1 MKFIQP
7 DAEILEQQIPPFID
21 NQQVFMNL
29 YLKAMYEHIERCGR
43 VCYKSEDKLGEKDPK
58 IFVDR
63 MVNSGHLSVLEHG
76 TVYLYYKWNPYSHED
91 DIFISKYKENPYSKC
106 LLVRADDDVWENGS
120 IHDIMNGESHGE
132 GEYVITTNYRVII
145 ENGWEDDLKY
155 LCCPTKYHAL
165 RATVCFTTDI
175 GVSREANRHRKN
187 SISEESTRYCNYSK
201 EKFGGG
207 INYAIPSD
215 TTMEEIQE
223 ALSKLTLSTL
233 GDDIDTGITA
243 GVVTNGWTAIHWWLW
258 GLKCCEVSY
267 LKQIELGRI
276 PQQARRSLPLNTK
289 TTLIHTAFDSD
300 WQHFWDLR
308 LRGTTGAPHPDMKQ
322 LMEIAYNKYLKR
334 YE

>member
-1 MKFIQP
+1 MNFIEP
-7 DAEILEQQIPPFID
+7 KAEVWQQQGPVE
-21 NQQVFMNL
+21 NLQNRQVFVDM
-29 YLKAMYEHIERCGR
+29 YLKLMYQHIERCGR
-43 VCYKSEDKLGEKDPK
+43 VCYKSEDKLGEQDPK

-63 MVNSGHLSVLEHG
+63 MIKSGHLSVLEHG
-76 TVYLYYKWNPYSHED
+76 TVYLKDTFDVSAVGSWRHCLGDKYSQNPYSVVKRD
-91 DIFISKYKENPYSKC
+91 D
-106 LLVRADDDVWENGS
+106 
-120 IHDIMNGESHGE
+120 HMDIQGV
-132 GEYVITTNYRVII
+132 YITTNYRVIV
-145 ENGWEDDLKY
+145 ENGWEEDLQKV
-155 LCCPTKYHAL
+155 CFPTQYHEK

-267 LKQIELGRI
+267 LKQIELGRT

-289 TTLIHTAFDSD
+289 TTLVHTAFESD
-300 WQHFWDLR
+300 WQHFLDLR
-308 LRGTTGAPHPDMKQ
+308 SRGTTGAPHPDMKFVADQ
-322 LMEIAYNKYLKR
+322 LLKQMEQ
-334 YE
+334 